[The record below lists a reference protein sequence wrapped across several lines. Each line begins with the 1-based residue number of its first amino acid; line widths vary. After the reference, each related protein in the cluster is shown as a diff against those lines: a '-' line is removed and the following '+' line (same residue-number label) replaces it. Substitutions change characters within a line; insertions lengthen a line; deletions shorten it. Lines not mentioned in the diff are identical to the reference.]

1 MIKFT
6 AQKKIV
12 PAVLFIVVAFLNTG
26 CGEGEIEVIASGR
39 LYKQIAIVEPTPT
52 PTPVTTMVEESVPI
66 EVATPEPT
74 PTVILV
80 DSPYGENVER
90 WRSDVRGAL
99 AEYGLSDEED
109 RFMRVMWC
117 ESRGDPDAVNAESGA
132 SGLMQHIPQY
142 WDDRARSAGFQGAS
156 PFDPIANIYASVW
169 LLEVGGWSHW
179 ECK

>member
-12 PAVLFIVVAFLNTG
+12 TAVLFIVVAFLNTG
-26 CGEGEIEVIASGR
+26 CGEGENEVIASGL

-66 EVATPEPT
+66 ELATPEPT

-132 SGLMQHIPQY
+132 SGLMQHIPRY

-169 LLEVGGWSHW
+169 LLDVGGWSHW

>member
-1 MIKFT
+1 MT
-6 AQKKIV
+6 
-12 PAVLFIVVAFLNTG
+12 AVLFIVVAFLNTG
-26 CGEGEIEVIASGR
+26 CGEGENEVIASGR
-39 LYKQIAIVEPTPT
+39 LSKQIAIVEPTPT

-66 EVATPEPT
+66 ELATPEPS

-90 WRSDVRGAL
+90 WRPDVRGAL
-99 AEYGLSDEED
+99 AEYGLSDEEG

-132 SGLMQHIPQY
+132 SGLMQHIPRY

-169 LLEVGGWSHW
+169 LLDVGGWSHW